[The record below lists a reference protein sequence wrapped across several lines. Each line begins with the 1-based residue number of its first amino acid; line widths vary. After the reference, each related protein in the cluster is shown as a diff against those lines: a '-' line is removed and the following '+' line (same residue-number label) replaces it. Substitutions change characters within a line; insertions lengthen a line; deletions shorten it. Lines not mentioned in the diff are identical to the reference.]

1 MIAGVR
7 LLFSKDEKWHAV
19 LHVFSLWTPVS
30 VNTKL
35 KMSQVILYL
44 LTELSRKLKQLMFG
58 PDARSG
64 LKQEANGTD
73 VLDGTDDPAAGKRE
87 AFGRSRLPTMVN
99 VDGFGQCIAVLTS
112 GGDAQGRKKYLI
124 PADLLKDLF
133 SSSQI
138 N

>member
-1 MIAGVR
+1 
-7 LLFSKDEKWHAV
+7 
-19 LHVFSLWTPVS
+19 
-30 VNTKL
+30 
-35 KMSQVILYL
+35 
-44 LTELSRKLKQLMFG
+44 MFG

-87 AFGRSRLPTMVN
+87 AFGRPRLPTMVN

-124 PADLLKDLF
+124 LADLLKDLF